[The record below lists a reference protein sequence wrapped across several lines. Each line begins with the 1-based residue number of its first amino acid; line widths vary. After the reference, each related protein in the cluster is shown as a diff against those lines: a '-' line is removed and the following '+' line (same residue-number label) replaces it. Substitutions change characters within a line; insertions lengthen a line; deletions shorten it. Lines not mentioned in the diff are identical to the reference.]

1 MSTAFSP
8 TVVTPKITKRKSKR
22 KGKRK
27 PAPIA
32 SIGQIEKSLKQSRE
46 LTAKKEP
53 NVLGEK
59 RTLLREVENL
69 PTPPPT
75 PSRPLVMH
83 PHTLPRP
90 SYANLGTPTAG
101 DPSEVRIEMPT
112 GDDPASFADSNPEES
127 TSTGPKLGWKSD
139 TVTDYT
145 TDESEYESL
154 ADQFNFDRQD
164 RPPAMPQLGEVYD
177 PNMPRGGV
185 LRPKHINM
193 GPYSVPMKNLSDNQ
207 QDIHERLLNLQQK
220 ASTNQTYDDL
230 VLNENLR
237 KLRGVMG
244 PWNQSLT
251 PAKTFR
257 SENFLYTGV
266 DNKENLNGD
275 AMALGRPT
283 RHYKIT
289 ATKPVTTD
297 PLNPRDPQ
305 FRVYNPAITR
315 LPGIS
320 FFSSL

>member
-1 MSTAFSP
+1 MTTAFSP
-8 TVVTPKITKRKSKR
+8 TTLTPKIPRRKSRR
-22 KGKRK
+22 KGKPK
-27 PAPIA
+27 PKPIA
-32 SIGQIEKSLKQSRE
+32 SVGQELKKIRQSAKSSRE
-46 LTAKKEP
+46 RILEEGMQKAASIVSPQRKTPLHYATLHHQTEP
-53 NVLGEK
+53 KSDPQSIRIEPSDDEEFDDVSESKPVAYKSHTEWLRNLGQVDMGDIEP
-59 RTLLREVENL
+59 LA
-69 PTPPPT
+69 PHIPPPI
-75 PSRPLVMH
+75 REL
-83 PHTLPRP
+83 
-90 SYANLGTPTAG
+90 
-101 DPSEVRIEMPT
+101 
-112 GDDPASFADSNPEES
+112 PEE
-127 TSTGPKLGWKSD
+127 P
-139 TVTDYT
+139 
-145 TDESEYESL
+145 
-154 ADQFNFDRQD
+154 R
-164 RPPAMPQLGEVYD
+164 D
-177 PNMPRGGV
+177 PNLPRGGV

-244 PWNQSLT
+244 PWSQPLA

-275 AMALGRPT
+275 ALALGRPT

-289 ATKPVTTD
+289 ATRPVTTD

-320 FFSSL
+320 FFSSF